1 MGASFYKGNVIASAQ
16 IYTQLFPAK
25 HLFTVLCFH
34 YDKHKDDGQV
44 YVDVLQLNYWKCDF
58 YKRHGKIGFHCLRFI
73 SKHSW
78 ANRVT
83 FFHYVT

>member
-1 MGASFYKGNVIASAQ
+1 MGASFYKGNVIASVQ

-44 YVDVLQLNYWKCDF
+44 YVDVLQLNY
-58 YKRHGKIGFHCLRFI
+58 
-73 SKHSW
+73 
-78 ANRVT
+78 
-83 FFHYVT
+83 